1 MQTSTPTPTCP
12 FCQTAVFDAD
22 VKLVCPSCSSI
33 NHQDCWN
40 EAGGCA
46 VVGCA
51 SAKADTSNI
60 EGKSAKKII
69 IDFYEEYNPITLWQD
84 HRSLAI
90 GLLVG
95 LVAAIGGVGAAIG
108 ITSEDVKPI
117 STTPV
122 NPLAR

>member
-1 MQTSTPTPTCP
+1 MSSSRTLPICP
-12 FCQTAVFDAD
+12 FCQTPIVEGDARRT
-22 VKLVCPSCSSI
+22 CPSCASA

-40 EAGGCA
+40 EAGGCS

-95 LVAAIGGVGAAIG
+95 LVAAIGGVGMAIS
-108 ITSEDVKPI
+108 ITSENVTPV
-117 STTPV
+117 STTPI
-122 NPLAR
+122 NPLAK